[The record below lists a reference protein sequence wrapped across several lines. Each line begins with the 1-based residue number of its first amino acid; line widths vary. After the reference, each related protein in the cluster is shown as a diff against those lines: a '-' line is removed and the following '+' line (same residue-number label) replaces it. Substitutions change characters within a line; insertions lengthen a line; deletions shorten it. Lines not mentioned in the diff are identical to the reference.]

1 MMNQERKVAFA
12 AAIGTIIEQYD
23 FFIYNT
29 AAALVFSKLFFPQVS
44 PVIGT
49 MLAFAT
55 SATGFAARPI
65 GAIVSGHFGDRVG
78 RKALLLATI
87 LIMGLAT
94 FLIGLLPTYNSI
106 GLAAPIAL
114 LALRVI
120 QGFAVGGEFGGAS
133 LMISESVSA
142 NRRGF
147 WGSLI
152 TVGILAGLIIGT
164 VLFSSITAMLS
175 DEAFMSWGWRVPF
188 LLSAILV
195 AVGIYVR
202 VSISETPEFLRM
214 VATGR
219 KAHQPVME
227 ALRQPKSVI
236 TIFFM
241 RVAENFSFYVFSA
254 FSLSYIA
261 GTLGLPRSLA
271 LNAVMIASLAEC
283 VTAVSF
289 GAMADKFGAR
299 RIMIGGLV
307 FQLLFAFPFFWL
319 LDTGSH
325 GWIFFAIIVAF
336 ALCNGPISAVQ
347 PGWLP
352 RFFSVNSRASGLALG
367 RELASVAGGGL
378 APLIATALVSST
390 HSSWPVAAA
399 MAGTTFF
406 GLIAMISVRQMDEE
420 WSRQEKERQS
430 LGGQALVS

>member
-1 MMNQERKVAFA
+1 MNQERKVAFA
-12 AAIGTIIEQYD
+12 ATIGTIIEQYD

-44 PVIGT
+44 PAIGT
-49 MLAFAT
+49 MLAFST

-87 LIMGLAT
+87 LIMGIAT
-94 FLIGLLPTYNSI
+94 FAIGLLPTYDSI
-106 GLAAPIAL
+106 GIAAPIAL
-114 LALRVI
+114 LTLRVI

-133 LMISESVSA
+133 LMISESVPA
-142 NRRGF
+142 NRRGV

-164 VLFSSITAMLS
+164 ILFSSVTSLLS
-175 DEAFMSWGWRVPF
+175 EDSFMSWGWRVPF
-188 LLSAILV
+188 LLSAVLV

-202 VSISETPEFLRM
+202 VSIAETPEFLRM
-214 VATGR
+214 IATGR
-219 KAHQPVME
+219 KAENPLME
-227 ALRQPKSVI
+227 ALKQPKSVI

-271 LNAVMIASLAEC
+271 LNAVMIASLVEC
-283 VTAVSF
+283 VTAIGF
-289 GAMADKFGAR
+289 GALADRIGAR
-299 RIMIGGLV
+299 RIMVGGLI
-307 FQLLFAFPFFWL
+307 FQMLFAFPFFWL
-319 LDTGSH
+319 LDTGNH
-325 GWIFFAIIVAF
+325 GWVFVGIIIAF

-367 RELASVAGGGL
+367 RELASVAGGGV
-378 APLIATALVSST
+378 APLVATALVSSA

-399 MAGTTFF
+399 MAGTTFL
-406 GLIAMISVRQMDEE
+406 GLIAMISVRQMDQE
-420 WSRQEKERQS
+420 WSRQENERKS
-430 LGGQALVS
+430 LGGTAVAS